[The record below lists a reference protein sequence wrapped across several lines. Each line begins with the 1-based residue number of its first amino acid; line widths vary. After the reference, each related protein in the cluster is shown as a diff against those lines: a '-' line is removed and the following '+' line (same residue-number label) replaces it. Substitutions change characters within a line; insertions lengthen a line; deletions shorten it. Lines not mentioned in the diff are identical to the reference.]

1 MASSGL
7 KPFAVSCAKPSSRAK
22 ASRLRPASE
31 EPMERP
37 AKHSNDWEEVSR
49 RAFLGSVSAV
59 AVGSAMHEHRLIV
72 GYAAAAE
79 PSSAPMTGPD
89 PVPATLRVNG
99 VLRGLAVPPQMTLA
113 EVLRGPLGLTGTKIA
128 CNRGACSACTVWLD
142 GAPVVSC
149 MILAVDVGDRSITTI
164 EGLADGDRLHPMQA
178 AFIEND
184 AMQCG
189 FCTPGLV
196 MSCAALIERN
206 PDPSPEDVKTAIGG
220 HLCRCGTY
228 QNVIAATI
236 AAAKLRKG

>member
-1 MASSGL
+1 
-7 KPFAVSCAKPSSRAK
+7 
-22 ASRLRPASE
+22 
-31 EPMERP
+31 MERP

-49 RAFLGSVSAV
+49 RAFLGSVSAA
-59 AVGSAMHEHRLIV
+59 AVGSAMHEHGLIV
-72 GYAAAAE
+72 EYTAAAE
-79 PSSAPMTGPD
+79 PSSAPMIGLD

-99 VLRGLAVPPQMTLA
+99 VLRELAMPPQMTLA

-142 GAPVVSC
+142 GAPVASC

-178 AFIEND
+178 AFIEHD

-228 QNVIAATI
+228 QNVIAATM
-236 AAAKLRKG
+236 AAARIRKG